1 LDISFRL
8 SAHPNNQ
15 DIELLRF
22 FGGLLQG
29 FGCPSPL
36 PRGMAQPVDHARG
49 DKDHNAYNDLK

>member
-1 LDISFRL
+1 
-8 SAHPNNQ
+8 
-15 DIELLRF
+15 LLRF

-49 DKDHNAYNDLK
+49 DKDHNAYNDLKERQRSRYSLKAIISK